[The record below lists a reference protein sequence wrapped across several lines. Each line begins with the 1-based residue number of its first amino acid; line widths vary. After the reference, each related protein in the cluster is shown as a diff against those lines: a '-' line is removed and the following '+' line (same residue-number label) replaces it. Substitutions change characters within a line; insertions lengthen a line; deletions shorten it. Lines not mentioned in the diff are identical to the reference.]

1 VHEPVVRRI
10 GRTVLDVFD
19 GVVTIRDGHKVAQRI
34 RIGPNNVHAVVIHPD
49 GSWDDCGV
57 SENVM
62 TTANNGGRDQVAA
75 MLGGKLGFGVSSTIA
90 TASSATSL
98 TATGTPFTTDAYI
111 GQVVIAE
118 ESTNSP
124 VRATISSNTTSVLT
138 VDAWRN
144 GDDSAG
150 TTPASTANYN
160 IIPGNAPARYIALTE
175 NASAASSTSLT
186 GEITTGGC
194 GRALGTY
201 AHTLG
206 AATLTLTKSFSVT
219 ASFPAIHRAGLFQ
232 VSTASSALL
241 SFETV
246 LNADANVVSGDTL
259 SVTWTITI
267 S

>member
-1 VHEPVVRRI
+1 MKSRVYQPDRYYPGAIVDLLRGE
-10 GRTVLDVFD
+10 
-19 GVVTIRDGHKVAQRI
+19 KVADRI
-34 RIGPNNVHAVVIHPD
+34 RVGPNHVHAVVIHPD
-49 GSWDDCGV
+49 GSYTDAGV

-75 MLGGKLGFGVSSTIA
+75 MLGGKLGFGVSGTIA
-90 TASSATSL
+90 TAAGATSL
-98 TATGTPFTTDAYI
+98 TATGTPFVTDAYI
-111 GQVVIAE
+111 GQIVVAE

-124 VRATISSNTTSVLT
+124 VHGTIISNTTSVLT
-138 VDAWRN
+138 IDAWRN

-150 TTPASTANYN
+150 TTPGATANYH
-160 IIPGNAPARYIALTE
+160 IIAGNASARYIALTE
-175 NASAASSTSLT
+175 NASAASAASTSLT

-206 AATLTLTKSFSVT
+206 AATLTLVKSFSVT
-219 ASFPAIHRAGLFQ
+219 GTFPAIHRAGLFQ

-246 LNADANVVSGDTL
+246 LNADANVINGDTL
-259 SVTWTITI
+259 QVTRTITL